1 MFAVIQIMEP
11 QVLVRCR
18 EADLALVEHV
28 LPEDI
33 AEYTKAL
40 NKPCAITVAKDN
52 FLPANWWVENLV
64 PRSLHQTQLMN

>member
-1 MFAVIQIMEP
+1 MKLFAVIQIMEP

-28 LPEDI
+28 LPEAI

-52 FLPANWWVENLV
+52 FLPANW
-64 PRSLHQTQLMN
+64 